1 MFIANAG
8 IAHHRKGAIFMTA
21 INKTCLKVPIILYF
35 KNHGCLYYKAN
46 PAVVSEDVYEF
57 CVDGSREVSL

>member
-1 MFIANAG
+1 MLISDAG
-8 IAHHRKGAIFMTA
+8 IAHQYQGAIFMTA

-46 PAVVSEDVYEF
+46 SAVVSEDVYKF
-57 CVDGSREVSL
+57 CVVGSLEVSL